1 MAEAGRGGW
10 VRMCLVGYEKKFRLH
25 CSYNEEPLEVV
36 GRSVAL
42 S

>member
-1 MAEAGRGGW
+1 MAEAGWGGW
-10 VRMCLVGYEKKFRLH
+10 IRICLVGCMKKLRLH

>member
-1 MAEAGRGGW
+1 MAGAGQGGW
-10 VRMCLVGYEKKFRLH
+10 IRICLVGCMKKFRLH

-36 GRSVAL
+36 GRSVGL

>member
-1 MAEAGRGGW
+1 MAGEGRGGW
-10 VRMCLVGYEKKFRLH
+10 VRMCLVGYVKKFGLH
-25 CSYNEEPLEVV
+25 CSYNEEPLEAV